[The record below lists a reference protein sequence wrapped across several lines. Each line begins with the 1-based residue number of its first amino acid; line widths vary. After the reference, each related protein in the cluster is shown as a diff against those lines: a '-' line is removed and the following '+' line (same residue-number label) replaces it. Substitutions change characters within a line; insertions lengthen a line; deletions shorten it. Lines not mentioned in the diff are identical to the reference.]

1 MKWTRS
7 FLTLGLAL
15 ALSATVSCTGTESPT
30 SPATQT
36 VEQQQ
41 QAYLL
46 GNLFEGDGLL
56 SDGGLLSGD
65 GLLSEDGLV
74 GGILDGAV
82 STVLNAT
89 DLLVCSSQPYQ
100 ITRKTIGYEGGTIQ
114 VGSHTLV
121 IPRGALRRQTTI
133 TAEQMPGRTN
143 SVRFSPEGLQFEQ
156 PAGLV
161 MNYRNCLVVLLKRKI
176 VYTDENLKVLEVLR
190 SLDLFGARTVT
201 APIDHFSRYAVAY

>member
-1 MKWTRS
+1 MKWTRRFS
-7 FLTLGLAL
+7 ALGLAL
-15 ALSATVSCTGTESPT
+15 ALSATVSCSTADSPT
-30 SPATQT
+30 SPAAQT
-36 VEQQQ
+36 DEQQQ

-56 SDGGLLSGD
+56 SDDVLSG
-65 GLLSEDGLV
+65 DGLV

-82 STVLNAT
+82 STVLNVT

-100 ITRKTIGYEGGTIQ
+100 VTRKTIGYEGGSIQ
-114 VGSHTLV
+114 VGTHTLV
-121 IPRGALRRQTTI
+121 IPRGALRQQTTI

-161 MNYRNCLVVLLKRKI
+161 MNYRNCLVVLLKKKI
-176 VYTDENLKVLEVLR
+176 VYTDENLKILEVLR
-190 SLDLFGARTVT
+190 SLDLFGSKTVT
-201 APIDHFSRYAVAY
+201 APIDHFSRYAVAF

>member
-1 MKWTRS
+1 MKWTRR
-7 FLTLGLAL
+7 FFALGLVL
-15 ALSATVSCTGTESPT
+15 ALSATVSCSTADSPT
-30 SPATQT
+30 APAAQT
-36 VEQQQ
+36 DEQQQ

-56 SDGGLLSGD
+56 SDGLLSGD
-65 GLLSEDGLV
+65 DLI
-74 GGILDGAV
+74 GGVLDGAV

-100 ITRKTIGYEGGTIQ
+100 VTRKTIGYEGGTIQ
-114 VGSHTLV
+114 VGTHTLV
-121 IPRGALRRQTTI
+121 IPRGALRQQTTI

-143 SVRFSPEGLQFEQ
+143 SVRFTPEGLQFEQ

-161 MNYRNCLVVLLKRKI
+161 MNYRNCLVVLLKKKI
-176 VYTDENLKVLEVLR
+176 VYTDEKLNILEVLR
-190 SLDLFGARTVT
+190 SLDLFGAKTVT

>member
-1 MKWTRS
+1 MKWTRR
-7 FLTLGLAL
+7 FFTLGLVL
-15 ALSATVSCTGTESPT
+15 ALSATVSCTGADSPT
-30 SPATQT
+30 SPASQT

-46 GNLFEGDGLL
+46 GNLFDGDGLL
-56 SDGGLLSGD
+56 SDGLLSQG
-65 GLLSEDGLV
+65 GLV

-82 STVLNAT
+82 SSVLNAT
-89 DLLVCSSQPYQ
+89 DVLVCSSQPYQ

-143 SVRFSPEGLQFEQ
+143 SVRFGPEGLQFEQ

-161 MNYRNCLVVLLKRKI
+161 MNYRNCLVVLLKKKI
-176 VYTDENLKVLEVLR
+176 VYTDENLKILEVLR
-190 SLDLFGARTVT
+190 SLDLFGAKTVA

>member
-1 MKWTRS
+1 MKWTRRL
-7 FLTLGLAL
+7 FTLGLVL
-15 ALSATVSCTGTESPT
+15 ALSATVSCTGAESPT
-30 SPATQT
+30 SPAAQT

-46 GNLFEGDGLL
+46 GNLFDGDGLL
-56 SDGGLLSGD
+56 SD

-82 STVLNAT
+82 STVLNVT

-100 ITRKTIGYEGGTIQ
+100 VTRKTIGYEGGTIQ
-114 VGSHTLV
+114 VGTHSLV

-156 PAGLV
+156 PVGLV
-161 MNYRNCLVVLLKRKI
+161 MNYRNCLVVLLKKKI
-176 VYTDENLKVLEVLR
+176 VYTDEKLKVLEVLR
-190 SLDLFGARTVT
+190 SLDLFGAKTVT
-201 APIDHFSRYAVAY
+201 APIDHFSRYAIAY

>member
-1 MKWTRS
+1 MKWTRRFFS
-7 FLTLGLAL
+7 LGLVL
-15 ALSATVSCTGTESPT
+15 ALSVTVSCTGTDSPT
-30 SPATQT
+30 SPPTQT

-46 GNLFEGDGLL
+46 GNLFDGDALL
-56 SDGGLLSGD
+56 SDDLLS
-65 GLLSEDGLV
+65 SDGLV
-74 GGILDGAV
+74 GGLLDGAV
-82 STVLNAT
+82 SSVLNVT

-114 VGSHTLV
+114 VGTHTLV

-161 MNYRNCLVVLLKRKI
+161 MNYKNCLVVLLKKKI
-176 VYTDENLKVLEVLR
+176 VYTDEKLKVLEVLR
-190 SLDLFGARTVT
+190 SLDLFGAKTVT

>member
-1 MKWTRS
+1 MKWTRR
-7 FLTLGLAL
+7 FFTLGLAL
-15 ALSATVSCTGTESPT
+15 ALSATVSCTGAESPT

-41 QAYLL
+41 QSYLL
-46 GNLFEGDGLL
+46 GNLFDGDGLL
-56 SDGGLLSGD
+56 SDD
-65 GLLSEDGLV
+65 GLLSRDGLVSEDGLL

-82 STVLNAT
+82 STVLNVS

-143 SVRFSPEGLQFEQ
+143 SVRFSPEGLQFERS
-156 PAGLV
+156 AGLV
-161 MNYRNCLVVLLKRKI
+161 MNYRNCLVVLLKKKI
-176 VYTDENLKVLEVLR
+176 VYTDEKLKVLEVLR
-190 SLDLFGARTVT
+190 SLDLFGAKTVT
-201 APIDHFSRYAVAY
+201 APIDHFSRYAIAY